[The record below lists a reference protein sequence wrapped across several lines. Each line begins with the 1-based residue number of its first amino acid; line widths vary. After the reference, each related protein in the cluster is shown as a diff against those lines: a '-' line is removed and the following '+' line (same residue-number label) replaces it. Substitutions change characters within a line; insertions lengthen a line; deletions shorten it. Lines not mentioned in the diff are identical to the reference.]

1 MKNILIALDYAPN
14 AQKVAELGFSLNENN
29 NASIT
34 LLHVVTNPAYYGST
48 VYDPIMGFGGY
59 TNLDLMAPDILN
71 DLKNT
76 SQQFLDTFKQHL
88 GDASINTIVREGEV
102 AETILAVAKEQQ
114 ADIIVMGSHSKRW
127 LENILLGSITEKV
140 LHHTT
145 VPLFIIP
152 TKK

>member
-14 AQKVAELGFSLNENN
+14 AQKVAEIGFSLNENK
-29 NASIT
+29 NARIT

-71 DLKNT
+71 ELKHT
-76 SQQFLDTFKQHL
+76 SQQFLDTVKLHL
-88 GDASINTIVREGEV
+88 DDATINTIVREGEV
-102 AETILAVAKEQQ
+102 AETILAVAKYLQ
-114 ADIIVMGSHSKRW
+114 ADTIVMGSHSKRW

-140 LHHTT
+140 LHHTS